1 MEEEEENQI
10 VVETNKLLTQ
20 IEKQREIIASFKKA
34 NNNLTVEINRIE
46 SVGRDKEDNM
56 AKNMEKGVGITDS
69 DYSSISS
76 EKDID
81 DDSIGD
87 STEIQK
93 IIPVMERKTLE
104 ETDLKAMRDKQQQ
117 ERGKIFNLYI

>member
-117 ERGKIFNLYI
+117 ERGKIFSLYI